1 DKIPSV
7 ADVGKVLEPY
17 FSLEMPLVIEV
28 MSALILAFILGLG
41 VAFIKGDALKKGLGE
56 FRDIINDIINV
67 VIIPILPFYIFGIFL
82 NITLAGQVGS
92 ILAVFLKIIVLI
104 FILTV
109 ILLLL
114 QFSLAGI
121 IAKKNPFASLRTM
134 LTAY

>member
-1 DKIPSV
+1 LSGSFFLPKIISTSDKIPSV

-82 NITLAGQVGS
+82 NITLAGQVG
-92 ILAVFLKIIVLI
+92 
-104 FILTV
+104 
-109 ILLLL
+109 
-114 QFSLAGI
+114 
-121 IAKKNPFASLRTM
+121 
-134 LTAY
+134 